1 MSTLNP
7 QIVHDTAAY
16 LFWMLAEQAGIDD
29 ANQAVRDTTGEC
41 LFTQPFTISV
51 LEQQGF
57 ANLPQEARQKF
68 INAVACEAEE
78 YALQERNLNG
88 VVYAEDGQSGRS
100 PSAEHVNTQILKF
113 IPNRVVA
120 NRKLEKTGRLCLRHP
135 LPAVVFS
142 DSKPSSGIIEVSNT
156 KEALGFQ
163 LPMFFSI
170 NGCQQISNAL
180 VVLFGVFF
188 IPTPNEDSGKLWNS
202 AIQNST
208 RFFSGLDIHEG
219 SSVINIE
226 VEW

>member
-1 MSTLNP
+1 MSDLNP
-7 QIVHDTAAY
+7 QTVHDTAAY
-16 LFWMLAEQAGIDD
+16 LFWMLAEQVGIAD

-57 ANLPQEARQKF
+57 ANLPQEVRQKF

-78 YALQERNLNG
+78 YALKETNLNG

-100 PSAEHVNTQILKF
+100 PSAHHIDTKTLKA
-113 IPNRVVA
+113 IPRKVAA
-120 NRKLEKTGRLCLRHP
+120 NRKLGKTGRLCLRHP

-142 DSKPSSGIIEVSNT
+142 DSQPPNSIIEVSNT
-156 KEALGFQ
+156 IEALGFQ
-163 LPMFFSI
+163 LPMFLSI

-188 IPTPNEDSGKLWNS
+188 IPAPDEHSGKLWNS

-208 RFFSGLDIHEG
+208 RFFSELDVLEG
-219 SSVINIE
+219 SSVLNIE

>member
-7 QIVHDTAAY
+7 QIIHDTAAY
-16 LFWMLAEQAGIDD
+16 LFWMLAEHVGIDD

-57 ANLPQEARQKF
+57 ANLPQEAQQKF
-68 INAVACEAEE
+68 INAVAYEAEE
-78 YALQERNLNG
+78 YALKETNLNG

-100 PSAEHVNTQILKF
+100 PSAHHIDTKILKAL
-113 IPNRVVA
+113 PSRVVA
-120 NRKLEKTGRLCLRHP
+120 NRKLERTGRLCLRHP

-142 DSKPSSGIIEVSNT
+142 DSQPPSSIIEVSNT
-156 KEALGFQ
+156 IEALGFQ

-170 NGCQQISNAL
+170 NGCQRISNAL

-188 IPTPNEDSGKLWNS
+188 IPTPDEDSGKLWNS

-208 RFFSGLDIHEG
+208 RFLSGLDIHEG